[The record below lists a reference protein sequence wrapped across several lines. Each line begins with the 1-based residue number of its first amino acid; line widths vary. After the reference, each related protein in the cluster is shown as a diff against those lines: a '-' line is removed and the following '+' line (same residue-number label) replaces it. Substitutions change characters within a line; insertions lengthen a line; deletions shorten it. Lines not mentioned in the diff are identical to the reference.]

1 MENKGQTPHLLIFAK
16 HEGCSKEFLFAVPY
30 YLEVRKGDI
39 LEVDTKKGRAIAI
52 ATTEMFEGMNIDE
65 VATKFG
71 ASLPLREV
79 KQVAGK
85 LLQNYMIRKVKS
97 DIMQKINNIN
107 KISTDDTLPF

>member
-16 HEGCSKEFLFAVPY
+16 HKGCSKEFLFAVPY

-85 LLQNYMIRKVKS
+85 SLQNYIARKTRSEIVE
-97 DIMQKINNIN
+97 KIQSIDN
-107 KISTDDTLPF
+107 ISTFDSLPF